1 MKKFLCILAICLC
14 FLMVGCR
21 AAPSADIAATTLPV
35 YEFTSRLCEGT
46 ALTVTPIVTE
56 AVSCLHDYSLSVEQM
71 RTIASSNMVIISGG
85 GLEEFLEDALDGAA
99 SLVDGSA
106 GVELLCPLEEHDHHH
121 EEDGHHH
128 EGDPHYWLDP
138 QNALLM
144 CRNIAAG
151 LTAAYPKNAQVFQEN
166 LTQLEQE
173 LKDLDDYGK
182 AQLSQLS
189 CRDLI
194 TFHDGFSYFAEAYDL
209 HILEAIEEEPGSET
223 SANRLKDLIQDV
235 ESRNL
240 PAIFVEKNGSSASAS
255 VIAAE
260 TDCGVFTLDMAISGG
275 SYFDAMYHNIDT
287 IKEAL
292 G

>member
-1 MKKFLCILAICLC
+1 MKKFLCILSIFLCL
-14 FLMVGCR
+14 LMAGCQ

-35 YEFTSRLCEGT
+35 YEFTARLCEGT
-46 ALTVTPIVTE
+46 PLTVAPIVTE

-71 RTIASSNMVIISGG
+71 RTIASSKMVVISGG

-99 SLVDGSA
+99 SVMDGSA
-106 GVELLCPLEEHDHHH
+106 GVELLCPAGEHDH
-121 EEDGHHH
+121 EEDGHHQ
-128 EGDPHYWLDP
+128 EEDPHYWLDP
-138 QNALLM
+138 QNALHM

-151 LTAAYPKNAQVFQEN
+151 LTAAYPENAQAFQKN
-166 LTQLEQE
+166 LAQLEQD
-173 LKDLDDYGK
+173 LKDLDSYGK
-182 AQLSQLS
+182 AQLAHLS

-194 TFHDGFSYFAEAYDL
+194 TFHDGFSYFAGAYDL

-223 SANRLKDLIQDV
+223 SANRLKALIQDV
-235 ESRNL
+235 ESQNL
-240 PAIFVEKNGSSASAS
+240 PAIFVEKNGSAASAS

-260 TDCGVFTLDMAISGG
+260 TGCGVFTLDMALSGG

>member
-1 MKKFLCILAICLC
+1 MKKFLCILSVCLC
-14 FLMVGCR
+14 LLTAGCQS
-21 AAPSADIAATTLPV
+21 APAADIAATTQPV
-35 YEFTSRLCEGT
+35 YEFTSRLCQGT
-46 ALTVTPIVTE
+46 NLTVTPIVTE

-71 RTIASSNMVIISGG
+71 RAIASAKMVILSGA

-99 SLVDGSA
+99 SVVDGSA
-106 GVELLCPLEEHDHHH
+106 GVELLCPEEEHDH

-128 EGDPHYWLDP
+128 ELDPHYWLDP

-151 LTAAYPKNAQVFQEN
+151 LTTAYPENAKVFQAN
-166 LTQLEQE
+166 LAQLEQE

-182 AQLSQLS
+182 AQLAQLS
-189 CRDLI
+189 CRELI

-223 SANRLKDLIQDV
+223 SANRLKALIQDV
-235 ESRNL
+235 EARNL
-240 PAIFVEKNGSSASAS
+240 PAIFVEKNGSAASAS

-260 TDCGVFTLDMAISGG
+260 TGCKIFTLDMALSGG
-275 SYFDAMYHNIDT
+275 SYFDAMHRNIDT

>member
-1 MKKFLCILAICLC
+1 MKKFLCILSIFLCL
-14 FLMVGCR
+14 LMAGCQ

-35 YEFTSRLCEGT
+35 YEFTARLCEGT
-46 ALTVTPIVTE
+46 SLTVTPIVTE

-71 RTIASSNMVIISGG
+71 RTIASSKMVIISGG

-99 SLVDGSA
+99 SVVDGSA
-106 GVELLCPLEEHDHHH
+106 GVELLCPAGEHDH

-128 EGDPHYWLDP
+128 ELDPHYWLDP

-151 LTAAYPKNAQVFQEN
+151 LTTAYPENAKVFQAN
-166 LTQLEQE
+166 LAQLKQE
-173 LKDLDDYGK
+173 LKDLDNYGK
-182 AQLSQLS
+182 AQLAQLS

-194 TFHDGFSYFAEAYDL
+194 TFHDGFSYFAEAYNL

-235 ESRNL
+235 ESQNL
-240 PAIFVEKNGSSASAS
+240 PAIFVEKNGSAASAS

-260 TDCGVFTLDMAISGG
+260 TGCGVFTLDMALSGG

>member
-121 EEDGHHH
+121 EED
-128 EGDPHYWLDP
+128 PHYWLDP

-151 LTAAYPKNAQVFQEN
+151 LTAAYPENAQVFQEN

-240 PAIFVEKNGSSASAS
+240 PAVFVEKNGSSASAS

-260 TDCGVFTLDMAISGG
+260 TGCGVFPLDMAISGG

>member
-1 MKKFLCILAICLC
+1 MKKFLCILSICLC
-14 FLMVGCR
+14 LLMAGCR

-46 ALTVTPIVTE
+46 PLTVTPIVTE

-85 GLEEFLEDALDGAA
+85 GLEEFLEDALEGAA
-99 SLVDGSA
+99 SVVDGSA
-106 GVELLCPLEEHDHHH
+106 GVELLCPLEEHEHHEEEGHHH
-121 EEDGHHH
+121 EE
-128 EGDPHYWLDP
+128 DPHYWLDP

-151 LTAAYPKNAQVFQEN
+151 LTAAYPENAQVFQKN
-166 LTQLEQE
+166 LAQLGQE
-173 LKDLDDYGK
+173 LKALDSYGK
-182 AQLSQLS
+182 AQLAHLS

-223 SANRLKDLIQDV
+223 SANRLKALIQDV
-235 ESRNL
+235 ESQNL
-240 PAIFVEKNGSSASAS
+240 PAIFVEKNGSAASAS

-260 TDCGVFTLDMAISGG
+260 TGCGVFTLDMALSGG

>member
-1 MKKFLCILAICLC
+1 MKKFLCILSVCLC
-14 FLMVGCR
+14 LLTAGCQS
-21 AAPSADIAATTLPV
+21 APAADIAATTQPV
-35 YEFTSRLCEGT
+35 YEFTSRLCQGT
-46 ALTVTPIVTE
+46 DLTVTPIVTE

-71 RTIASSNMVIISGG
+71 RAIASAKMVILSGA

-99 SLVDGSA
+99 SVVDCSS
-106 GVELLCPLEEHDHHH
+106 GVELLCSPEEYDHQ
-121 EEDGHHH
+121 EEEGHHH
-128 EGDPHYWLDP
+128 RQDPHYWLDP
-138 QNALLM
+138 QYALIM

>member
-1 MKKFLCILAICLC
+1 MKKFLCILSIFLCL
-14 FLMVGCR
+14 LMAGCQ

-35 YEFTSRLCEGT
+35 YEFTARLCEGT
-46 ALTVTPIVTE
+46 PLTVTPIVTE

-71 RTIASSNMVIISGG
+71 RTIASSKMVVISGG

-99 SLVDGSA
+99 SVMDGSA
-106 GVELLCPLEEHDHHH
+106 GVELLCPAGEHDH

-128 EGDPHYWLDP
+128 EEDPHYWLDP
-138 QNALLM
+138 QNALRM

-151 LTAAYPKNAQVFQEN
+151 LTAAYPENAQAFQKN
-166 LTQLEQE
+166 LAQLEQD
-173 LKDLDDYGK
+173 LKDLDSYGK
-182 AQLSQLS
+182 AQLAHLS

-194 TFHDGFSYFAEAYDL
+194 TFHDGFSYFAGAYDL

-223 SANRLKDLIQDV
+223 SANRLKALIQDV
-235 ESRNL
+235 ESQNL
-240 PAIFVEKNGSSASAS
+240 PAIFVEINGSAASAS

-260 TDCGVFTLDMAISGG
+260 TGCGVFTLDMALSGG

>member
-1 MKKFLCILAICLC
+1 MKKFLCILSVCLC
-14 FLMVGCR
+14 LLTAGCQS
-21 AAPSADIAATTLPV
+21 APAADIAATTQPV
-35 YEFTSRLCEGT
+35 YEFTSRLCQGT
-46 ALTVTPIVTE
+46 DLTVTPIVTE

-71 RTIASSNMVIISGG
+71 RAIASAKMVILSGA

-99 SLVDGSA
+99 SVVDGSA
-106 GVELLCPLEEHDHHH
+106 GVELLCPEEEHDH

-128 EGDPHYWLDP
+128 ELDPHYWLDP

-151 LTAAYPKNAQVFQEN
+151 LTTAYPENAKVFQAN

-182 AQLSQLS
+182 AQLAQLS
-189 CRDLI
+189 CRELI

-223 SANRLKDLIQDV
+223 SANRLKALIQDV
-235 ESRNL
+235 EARNL
-240 PAIFVEKNGSSASAS
+240 PAIFVEKNGSAASAS

-260 TDCGVFTLDMAISGG
+260 TGCKIFTLDMALSGG
-275 SYFDAMYHNIDT
+275 SYFDAMHRNIDT

>member
-1 MKKFLCILAICLC
+1 MKKFLCILSICLC
-14 FLMVGCR
+14 LFMTGCQ

-46 ALTVTPIVTE
+46 ALTVNPIVTE

-71 RTIASSNMVIISGG
+71 RTIASSKMVVISGG

-99 SLVDGSA
+99 SVVDGSA
-106 GVELLCPLEEHDHHH
+106 GVELLCPEGEHDHK
-121 EEDGHHH
+121 EDGHHH
-128 EGDPHYWLDP
+128 ELDPHYWLDP

-151 LTAAYPKNAQVFQEN
+151 LTTAYPENAKVFQAN
-166 LTQLEQE
+166 LAQLEQE

-182 AQLSQLS
+182 AQLAQLS
-189 CRDLI
+189 CRELI

-223 SANRLKDLIQDV
+223 SANRLKALIQDV
-235 ESRNL
+235 EARNL
-240 PAIFVEKNGSSASAS
+240 PAIFVEKSGSAASAS

-260 TDCGVFTLDMAISGG
+260 TGCKIFTLDMALSGG

>member
-1 MKKFLCILAICLC
+1 MKKCLCIFLVCLC
-14 FLMVGCR
+14 LLTAGCQ
-21 AAPSADIAATTLPV
+21 AAPAADIAATTLPV

-46 ALTVTPIVTE
+46 SLTVTSIVTE

-71 RTIASSNMVIISGG
+71 RTIAASKMVIISGG

-99 SLVDGSA
+99 SVVDSSS
-106 GVELLCPLEEHDHHH
+106 GVELLCPLEEHDHQ

-128 EGDPHYWLDP
+128 EEDPHYWLDP
-138 QNALLM
+138 QNAIRM

-151 LTAAYPKNAQVFQEN
+151 LIEAYPENAQIFREN
-166 LTQLEQE
+166 LARLEQE
-173 LKDLDDYGK
+173 LKDLDSYGK
-182 AQLSQLS
+182 TQLAQLS
-189 CRDLI
+189 CRELI

-209 HILEAIEEEPGSET
+209 HILEAIEEEAGSET

-235 ESRNL
+235 EARNL
-240 PAIFVEKNGSSASAS
+240 PAIFVEKNGSAASAS

-260 TDCGVFTLDMAISGG
+260 TGCGVFTLDMAISGG